1 MSLLKFYRKSDVD
14 YVIAIQ
20 QDGYGNAV
28 KALRDY
34 CYGYFMGV
42 FLRESGLSKYDAEDY
57 FQDAFV
63 TLWTQIST
71 KNIVEKNG
79 RLYRWKFDKSTY
91 QTSLFSFDRD
101 IRSYLVNIGLN
112 NFRSD
117 MRRKHEYEI
126 EDLPLSVEPR
136 EVFEG
141 YDKYELENMVVAD
154 ALQTLPRGCR
164 TLLRLFFYE
173 QLSNEEVL
181 ARTDGRYA
189 DAVSLKTGKSKCM
202 KKLKET
208 SMKLLSNFNY

>member
-1 MSLLKFYRKSDVD
+1 MSLLKFFRKSDVG

-42 FLRESGLSKYDAEDY
+42 FLHESGLSKYDAEDY
-57 FQDAFV
+57 FQEAFV

-101 IRSYLVNIGLN
+101 IR
-112 NFRSD
+112 
-117 MRRKHEYEI
+117 
-126 EDLPLSVEPR
+126 
-136 EVFEG
+136 
-141 YDKYELENMVVAD
+141 
-154 ALQTLPRGCR
+154 
-164 TLLRLFFYE
+164 
-173 QLSNEEVL
+173 
-181 ARTDGRYA
+181 
-189 DAVSLKTGKSKCM
+189 AVSLCLCINDAADPAISESPLIGTLWVNADTAGQRVFIP
-202 KKLKET
+202 LPDGDT
-208 SMKLLSNFNY
+208 A